1 MFLFFYYTPQYV
13 DNEYVPSTNLNNNI
27 NFEIAYS
34 YLNILNLSAKQ
45 GLNLNEN
52 KQSNSQKY
60 HNINNNFQ

>member
-1 MFLFFYYTPQYV
+1 M
-13 DNEYVPSTNLNNNI
+13 

-45 GLNLNEN
+45 GLNLYEN

-60 HNINNNFQ
+60 HDINNNFQHLWVNLYIMDYVHTSLKIKLLTIP